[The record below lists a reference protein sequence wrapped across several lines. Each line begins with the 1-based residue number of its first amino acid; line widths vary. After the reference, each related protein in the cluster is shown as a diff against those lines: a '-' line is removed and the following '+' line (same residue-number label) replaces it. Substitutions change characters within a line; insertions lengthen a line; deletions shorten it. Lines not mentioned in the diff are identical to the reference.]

1 MSMCFLLRGVTKF
14 FVVGVLVL
22 VTGCATG
29 PYANPKDPLEPM
41 NRSISNFND
50 TVDDNVLKPVATGYR
65 DYTPDL
71 IQKGVRN
78 VFNNL
83 SDVSSTV
90 NNGLQFKGRQA
101 ASSFMRVVVN
111 TTVGIY
117 GIFDVAT
124 AINLERYPEDFG
136 QTLGFWGVRSGPYL
150 VLPLLGPSTVRDTAG
165 LPVDFSLDP
174 LGNVSDGTIRTEAQV
189 LRIVDRRSNYLAA
202 GNMLNEASIDK
213 YAFLRDAYLQRR
225 RSLIYDGNPPDEDT
239 SDLKQE
245 FAPSAR

>member
-1 MSMCFLLRGVTKF
+1 MIVSVFSRGVMNALA
-14 FVVGVLVL
+14 VVVLLL

-29 PYANPKDPLEPM
+29 PYSNPKDPLEPM
-41 NRSISNFND
+41 NRSISDFND
-50 TVDDNVLKPVATGYR
+50 TLDDNVLKPVATGYR

-71 IQKGVRN
+71 IQTGVRN

-83 SDVSSTV
+83 SDISATV
-90 NNGLQFKGRQA
+90 NNGLQLKGRQT
-101 ASSFMRVVVN
+101 ASSFMRVAVN
-111 TTVGIY
+111 TTFGIY

-124 AINLERYPEDFG
+124 AIKLERYPEDFG
-136 QTLGFWGVRSGPYL
+136 QTLGFWGVRSGPYV

-174 LGNVSDGTIRTEAQV
+174 VSNVSDTILRTEAQV
-189 LRIVDRRSNYLAA
+189 LRIVDKRSNYLAA

-239 SDLKQE
+239 PDVSQE
-245 FAPSAR
+245 PAPSAQ

>member
-1 MSMCFLLRGVTKF
+1 MSVFVFSRGVMNALA
-14 FVVGVLVL
+14 VLVLLL

-29 PYANPKDPLEPM
+29 PYSNPKDPLEPM
-41 NRSISNFND
+41 NRSISDFND
-50 TVDDNVLKPVATGYR
+50 VLDDNVLKPVATGYR

-71 IQKGVRN
+71 IQTGVRN

-83 SDVSSTV
+83 SDISATL
-90 NNGLQFKGRQA
+90 NNGLQLKGRQT

-111 TTVGIY
+111 TTFGIY

-124 AINLERYPEDFG
+124 AIKLERYPEDFG

-150 VLPLLGPSTVRDTAG
+150 VLPLLGPSTIRDTAG
-165 LPVDFSLDP
+165 LPVDLSLDP
-174 LGNVSDGTIRTEAQV
+174 VSNVSDSTLRTEAQV
-189 LRIVDRRSNYLAA
+189 LRIVDKRSNYLAA

-225 RSLIYDGNPPDEDT
+225 RSLIYDGNPPDEDAPDV
-239 SDLKQE
+239 SQE
-245 FAPSAR
+245 PAPSAQ

>member
-1 MSMCFLLRGVTKF
+1 MSMYFLSRGVMKALA
-14 FVVGVLVL
+14 VVVLVL

-41 NRSISNFND
+41 NRSISDFND
-50 TVDDNVLKPVATGYR
+50 TLDDNVLKPVATGYR

-71 IQKGVRN
+71 IQTGVRN

-83 SDVSSTV
+83 SDISATV
-90 NNGLQFKGRQA
+90 NNGLQLKGRQT

-111 TTVGIY
+111 TTFGIY

-124 AINLERYPEDFG
+124 AIKLERYPEDFG
-136 QTLGFWGVRSGPYL
+136 QTLGFWGVRSGPYV

-165 LPVDFSLDP
+165 LPIDLSLDP
-174 LGNVSDGTIRTEAQV
+174 VSNVSDSTLRTEAQV
-189 LRIVDRRSNYLAA
+189 LRIIDKRSNYLAA

-225 RSLIYDGNPPDEDT
+225 RSLIYDGNPPDEDMP
-239 SDLKQE
+239 DLKQE
-245 FAPSAR
+245 PAPSAQ